1 MRGESRNHQ
10 GPARAL
16 DALPPLSPSLRNT
29 APQCLPGF
37 QAPAPSGPMQKGEGC
52 NLKGF
57 MSVNKVAGNFHIAF
71 GDSVV
76 KVILRAS
83 SRGRGFVLGVRGREE
98 TLA

>member
-1 MRGESRNHQ
+1 
-10 GPARAL
+10 
-16 DALPPLSPSLRNT
+16 
-29 APQCLPGF
+29 
-37 QAPAPSGPMQKGEGC
+37 MQKGEGC

-83 SRGRGFVLGVRGREE
+83 SRGRGFVLRVRGRGE